1 MKRYLSMLGNYL
13 LYLTVIILVIF
24 LYNIVIDPVLGW
36 GQFGKG
42 KNIPIQVFMVLV
54 ITIALSAIVYAIKY
68 RLLKQT
74 PVSFWRLSSF
84 SPISPSFSV
93 HMITIG
99 LAFTLLNAASMKLL
113 LYYNITT
120 FNDFTEEYFASV
132 PFVYIILSSVLT
144 TALELILFFGIMFN
158 EARKHV
164 PVFWPILVIA
174 LIIAALQPGG
184 IAMQLLGV
192 ALGFIYG
199 SIYVHLSS
207 IWSIMLIGIVFNISL
222 FGMKRIGWLD
232 SIENMSDFTLILLAA
247 VMGLYLIFSTLWYW
261 RKPKAATNARSRR
274 SAR

>member
-1 MKRYLSMLGNYL
+1 MKRYLSMMGNYL
-13 LYLTVIILVIF
+13 LYLAVIILVIF
-24 LYNIVIDPVLGW
+24 LYNTVIDPVLGW

-42 KNIPIQVFMVLV
+42 TNIPIQVFMVLV
-54 ITIALSAIVYAIKY
+54 ITIALSAIVYTIKY

-74 PVSFWRLSSF
+74 PGSFWRLCGF

-99 LAFTLLNAASMKLL
+99 LAFTLLNAATMKLL

-120 FNDFTEEYFASV
+120 FNEFTEEYYNSV
-132 PFVYIILSSVLT
+132 PFPYLIVSSVLT
-144 TALELILFFGIMFN
+144 TSLELILFIGIMFN

-192 ALGFIYG
+192 VLGFIYG
-199 SIYVHLSS
+199 YVYARFSS
-207 IWSIMLIGIVFNISL
+207 IWSAMLIGIVFNISL
-222 FGMKRIGWLD
+222 FGMKKIGWLD
-232 SIENMSDFTLILLAA
+232 SMENMSEFTLIVLAA
-247 VMGLYLIFSTLWYW
+247 VMGLYLIFSTLFYW
-261 RKPKAATNARSRR
+261 RKPKAR
-274 SAR
+274 

>member
-1 MKRYLSMLGNYL
+1 MKRYVSMLGNYL
-13 LYLTVIILVIF
+13 LYLMVIILVIC

-54 ITIALSAIVYAIKY
+54 VTIALSAIVYAIKY

-74 PVSFWRLSSF
+74 PVSFWSLSNF
-84 SPISPSFSV
+84 SPIRLSFSV
-93 HMITIG
+93 HMVTIG

-113 LYYNITT
+113 LYYNLST

-144 TALELILFFGIMFN
+144 TALELILFIGIMFN

-164 PVFWPILVIA
+164 PVFWSILVIA

-199 SIYVHLSS
+199 SIYVRLSS
-207 IWSIMLIGIVFNISL
+207 IWSILLIGIVFNLSL
-222 FGMKRIGWLD
+222 FVIKKIGWLD
-232 SIENMSDFTLILLAA
+232 SMENMSEFTLVLLAA
-247 VMGLYLIFSTLWYW
+247 VMALYLIVSTLWYW
-261 RKPKAATNARSRR
+261 RKPKAAA
-274 SAR
+274 

>member
-1 MKRYLSMLGNYL
+1 
-13 LYLTVIILVIF
+13 
-24 LYNIVIDPVLGW
+24 
-36 GQFGKG
+36 
-42 KNIPIQVFMVLV
+42 MVLV

-74 PVSFWRLSSF
+74 PVSFWILSSF

-120 FNDFTEEYFASV
+120 FNDFTEKYFASV

-164 PVFWPILVIA
+164 PVFLPILVIA

-199 SIYVHLSS
+199 SIYVRLSS
-207 IWSIMLIGIVFNISL
+207 IWSILLIGIVFNISL

-232 SIENMSDFTLILLAA
+232 SMENMSDFTLILLAA
-247 VMGLYLIFSTLWYW
+247 VMGLYLIFSTLGTGENQK
-261 RKPKAATNARSRR
+261 RLLTAAADVVHVKMPSHVMPTQTTAM
-274 SAR
+274 